1 MIVRE
6 LSRKHPEYVTIAH
19 ISDLHFTQDTRFP
32 PDPGGAHLAQL
43 IEDIKNFQP
52 DILAVTGDFADNPFS
67 NALKQ
72 LSLDLFSH
80 EAGWDAWN
88 RSLRDTFV
96 RSRNFLEDLCR
107 QCHIEP
113 AIGLFVVPG
122 NHDYRLQG
130 TYSGI
135 LFKCFRRRY
144 SAEALKSSFAEVFA
158 GRGGDETFTV
168 LCRHA
173 ADPLNLVLRLVCLDS
188 NDTDA
193 YLNFATGA
201 ITQRELDRIDS
212 LRAQPDS
219 PPEARSAP
227 TFRVC
232 LVHHHPLP
240 VVTAEALRDRPP
252 AGTVSTRSTPS
263 GRSNRRATVSRP
275 A

>member
-19 ISDLHFTQDTRFP
+19 ISDLHFTPDTRFP

-135 LFKCFRRRY
+135 LFKHL
-144 SAEALKSSFAEVFA
+144 EE
-158 GRGGDETFTV
+158 
-168 LCRHA
+168 
-173 ADPLNLVLRLVCLDS
+173 
-188 NDTDA
+188 DT
-193 YLNFATGA
+193 
-201 ITQRELDRIDS
+201 
-212 LRAQPDS
+212 
-219 PPEARSAP
+219 AP
-227 TFRVC
+227 R
-232 LVHHHPLP
+232 
-240 VVTAEALRDRPP
+240 
-252 AGTVSTRSTPS
+252 
-263 GRSNRRATVSRP
+263 RSNRRSLKCSPAAAVTRP
-275 A
+275 SPSSAVMPPTR